1 MNRRYGYKDLR
12 GEIVKFVLRCFKKN
26 VYKECTGDCEGFQR
40 AAATAHRDPGRR
52 EGLWGPGR
60 FLLLATQVEASPPR
74 PRDPP
79 PASQEIK

>member
-1 MNRRYGYKDLR
+1 MFLGEHLR
-12 GEIVKFVLRCFKKN
+12 SEGVL
-26 VYKECTGDCEGFQR
+26 
-40 AAATAHRDPGRR
+40 AATAHTDPGRR

-60 FLLLATQVEASPPR
+60 FLLLATQVEVSPPR